1 MKIDLLIL
9 CDDIRQEAGN
19 KSSLMGIYDDEI
31 QFASIPGQP
40 SWPKGMRLAF
50 YIKFSFN
57 SEEEIK
63 RITSFNLKTRFN
75 ETENLLVTGEI
86 PKNNLLKNKR
96 MKIAFIHNN
105 FIFPNKGNL
114 EILLEFYDVNK
125 ICIERIPHHELIKIS
140 ERLN

>member
-1 MKIDLLIL
+1 MKIEALIL

-31 QFASIPGQP
+31 QFTPIPGLP

-50 YIKFSFN
+50 YIKISFN

-63 RITSFNLKTRFN
+63 KITSFNLKTRFN
-75 ETENLLVTGEI
+75 ETENLLVTGDI
-86 PKNNLLKNKR
+86 PSVNLLKTKR

-105 FIFPNKGNL
+105 FIFQNKGNL
-114 EILLEFYDVNK
+114 EIILEFLDGNK
-125 ICIERIPHHELIKIS
+125 ICIERISHHELIKIS
-140 ERLN
+140 ERIN